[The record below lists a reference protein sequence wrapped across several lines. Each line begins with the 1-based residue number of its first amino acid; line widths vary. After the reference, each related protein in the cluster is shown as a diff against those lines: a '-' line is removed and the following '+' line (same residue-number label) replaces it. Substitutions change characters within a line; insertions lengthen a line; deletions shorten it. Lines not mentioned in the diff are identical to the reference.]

1 MAEADKR
8 CLSVCLSVLLPGP
21 GASNNPCSDTYYG
34 PKAFSEKVTKNAVD
48 FLHQRRFSGY
58 MDVHAYSQLWMI
70 PWGSTTTQTK
80 DHAELV
86 SRALAAS
93 CHTTPVKL

>member
-1 MAEADKR
+1 MAEADKK

-34 PKAFSEKVTKNAVD
+34 PKAFSEKVTKNVAD
-48 FLHQRRFSGY
+48 FLGQRRFSGY

-86 SRALAAS
+86 SRDARS
-93 CHTTPVKL
+93 KLSRNSW